1 MVRPERIAVETVR
14 PHRPTHLREPL
25 ILAAGFALTIFV
37 GSLLLSLPIANR
49 QGEITPYVVAL
60 FTATSAVCVTG
71 LVVVDTGTYWTP
83 FGQAIVLMLIQ
94 VGGLGFMT
102 ASTFLLL
109 LFRRRVSLNER
120 LLLRASHGVSALGGI
135 IRLTQMVLAV
145 TVVIEGIGALI
156 LFLRFAFD
164 YPFPKSLWFGVFHS
178 VSAFNNA
185 GFDLFGSFRSITI
198 YNDDPT
204 VVLTIA
210 FLIILGGLSFTAVLN
225 VLRRGGYRELLL
237 DTELVLLTT
246 GALLLVRHGR
256 YPRPGVEQRGDAGAD
271 GLPPEGD
278 ERLFRRGDAP
288 NRRATI
294 ALRWGP

>member
-1 MVRPERIAVETVR
+1 M
-14 PHRPTHLREPL
+14 
-25 ILAAGFALTIFV
+25 
-37 GSLLLSLPIANR
+37 
-49 QGEITPYVVAL
+49 
-60 FTATSAVCVTG
+60 
-71 LVVVDTGTYWTP
+71 VDTGTYWTP

-185 GFDLFGSFRSITI
+185 GFDLFGDFRSITI

-210 FLIILGGLSFTAVLN
+210 FLIILGGLTFTAVLN

-237 DTELVLLTT
+237 DTRLVLLTT
-246 GALLLVRHGR
+246 GACYWSARSLSSPWSGTT
-256 YPRPGVEQRGDAGAD
+256 
-271 GLPPEGD
+271 
-278 ERLFRRGDAP
+278 RR
-288 NRRATI
+288 
-294 ALRWGP
+294 RWGQWPSL